1 MSFYIMIVTDQP
13 LSFED
18 ASTRRECSFQCFSC
32 DQDEESGSGGA
43 RQMCAYEYMIY
54 LVQKGKEKKRK
65 KILGFLNGE
74 HFCPESTEIC
84 VLRHKYE

>member
-13 LSFED
+13 LGFED

-32 DQDEESGSGGA
+32 DQDEERGSGGA

-54 LVQKGKEKKRK
+54 LVQGKEKKKDSWVSECRA
-65 KILGFLNGE
+65 FLSRI
-74 HFCPESTEIC
+74 H
-84 VLRHKYE
+84 